1 MFSQN
6 QDLELTYCQED
17 MGGESQHEILIRG
30 AFSRRS
36 ILGRA
41 THGNRGWIVI
51 PLKLFGL
58 TCSLANVDHFHLY
71 EYNILKAAE
80 GQCNG
85 EYED

>member
-17 MGGESQHEILIRG
+17 MGDKSQHEALIRG

-36 ILGRA
+36 ILGRGA
-41 THGNRGWIVI
+41 HGIRGWKMI
-51 PLKLFGL
+51 PLKLFGP
-58 TCSLANVDHFHLY
+58 TCSLANLDHFHLY
-71 EYNILKAAE
+71 EYNILQAAE
-80 GQCNG
+80 GQCNE